1 MNIAKRQKL
10 SHYLGLAVAA
20 LVMAGGNTAD
30 AQEDVFELGKLK
42 ADITVIGEAEDLDTS
57 DNSVTVEDVW
67 TFNRNTLDEAVKL
80 IPGVTSTLDG
90 TARRNERGVYVRGFG
105 RWQVPLAIDG
115 IRIYL
120 PADNRLDFNRFL
132 TQDLARVEVQKGYVS
147 VLDGPGG
154 MGGAINLVTRKPT
167 QPFEA
172 ELRTGFSE
180 GERDAY
186 AMLGTHRDGFYVQGS
201 ASYLERDYWEL
212 SDDFVPT
219 AIEDGGRRNGSDN
232 RDARFNLKV
241 GFTPNDSDEYSLSYT
256 AQTGE
261 KGAPLHVYNNP
272 PNPPN
277 SFWRWPTW
285 DIGNLYWLSST
296 QLGADAGLTLKTK
309 VFYNTYENSL
319 FAYDNAT
326 YTAQSLNGRF
336 QSFYDDEGYGGSVE
350 ISAPIGGRNTFGA
363 AVHYRRDAHTE
374 FNDNRPT
381 APTFRT
387 IEPIQETRENTWSL
401 AIENTFAATDSL
413 DIVAGVSRDE
423 NDLKK
428 AQEFTATAGLFEYST
443 GGSSADNIQGAA
455 YWEYAVDRQLRGVIS
470 SRTRFPTIFE
480 RFSTRFG
487 TALPNPDLESE
498 RAVNYELG
506 WSAALSGDLHVSTA
520 VFYADVEDMIQTVV
534 AIAGPPQVTQA
545 RNVGDG
551 EFYGVEFGIQ
561 ARLAESW
568 AVAANYTHME
578 REIRDALQPTYQV
591 VGAPDN
597 AAFVAFTYEPSSK
610 LAITPSIEL
619 ASDRWS
625 DVTGGG
631 YVRIGDH
638 TLLNLQVQYRGSAI
652 WEIAAGASN
661 LLDENFELAQGYPEP
676 GRNAYVRLRLNF

>member
-1 MNIAKRQKL
+1 MTTKKPQSPLLGRAIA
-10 SHYLGLAVAA
+10 AV
-20 LVMAGGNTAD
+20 LTAGGHAAH
-30 AQEDVFELGKLK
+30 AQDNIFELGKLQ
-42 ADITVIGEAEDLDTS
+42 ADITVIGEAQDLDLT
-57 DNSVTVEDVW
+57 DDSVTLEDVW

-90 TARRNERGVYVRGFG
+90 TARRNERGIYVRGFG

-132 TQDLARVEVQKGYVS
+132 TQDLAQIEVQKGYVS
-147 VLDGPGG
+147 VLDGPGA
-154 MGGAINLVTRKPT
+154 MGGAVNLVTRKPT
-167 QPFEA
+167 ERLEA
-172 ELRTGFSE
+172 EVRTGFSG

-186 AMLGTHRDGFYVQGS
+186 AMLGTRRDGFYVQGS
-201 ASYLERDYWEL
+201 ASYLDRDYWAL

-219 AIEDGGRRNGSDN
+219 AIEDGDRRNGSDN
-232 RDARFNLKV
+232 QDSRLNLKV
-241 GFTPNDSDEYSLSYT
+241 GFTPNDTDEYSISYT

-296 QLGADAGLTLKTK
+296 RLGADDDVTLKTK

-326 YTAQSLNGRF
+326 YTTQSLNGRF
-336 QSFYDDEGYGGSVE
+336 QSFYDDKGYGGSVE
-350 ISAPIGGRNTFGA
+350 VGAPLGGRNTFGA
-363 AVHYRRDAHTE
+363 AIHYRRDEHTE

-381 APTFRT
+381 APAFRT

-413 DIVAGVSRDE
+413 DIVAGVSHDE
-423 NDLKK
+423 NDLKG
-428 AQEFTATAGLFEYST
+428 AQDFNATAGLFEYPT
-443 GGSSADNIQGAA
+443 GGSNADNVQGAA
-455 YWEYAVDRQLRGVIS
+455 YWEYAADRQLRGVIS

-487 TALPNPDLESE
+487 TALPNPSLESE

-506 WSAALSGDLHVSTA
+506 WSAALGGELNLSTA

-561 ARLAESW
+561 ARLAAAW
-568 AVAANYTHME
+568 AVAANYTHMQ
-578 REIRDALQPTYQV
+578 REIKDALQPMYQV
-591 VGAPDN
+591 VGAPDDS
-597 AAFVAFTYEPSSK
+597 AFIAFTYEPSSK
-610 LAITPSIEL
+610 LTITPSVEV
-619 ASDRWS
+619 AGERWS

-631 YVRIGDH
+631 YVRIGDY
-638 TLLNLQVQYRGSAI
+638 TLLNLQAQYRGSDL
-652 WEIAAGASN
+652 WELAAGASN
-661 LLDENFELAQGYPEP
+661 LLDENFELAQGYPET
-676 GRNAYVRLRLNF
+676 GRNVYVRLRLTF

>member
-1 MNIAKRQKL
+1 MNNYKRRNRYYCGWVIAAPL
-10 SHYLGLAVAA
+10 T
-20 LVMAGGNTAD
+20 AGGNAAL
-30 AQEDVFELGKLK
+30 AQDNVFKLGKLK
-42 ADITVIGEAEDLDTS
+42 ADITVIGEAQDLDTS

-115 IRIYL
+115 IRVYL

-132 TQDLARVEVQKGYVS
+132 TQDLARIEVQKGYVS

-167 QPFEA
+167 KPFEA
-172 ELRTGFSE
+172 EVRTGFSE

-186 AMLGTHRDGFYVQGS
+186 AMLGTRRDAFYVQGS
-201 ASYLERDYWEL
+201 ASNLERDYWEL
-212 SDDFVPT
+212 SDDFVAT
-219 AIEDGGRRNGSDN
+219 AMENGDRRDGSDN
-232 RDARFNLKV
+232 RDARFNVKV
-241 GFTPNDSDEYSLSYT
+241 GFTPNESDEYSLSYT

-261 KGAPLHVYNNP
+261 KGAPIHVRNNP

-296 QLGADAGLTLKTK
+296 QLGADDGVTLKTK
-309 VFYNTYENSL
+309 LFYNTYENSL

-326 YTAQSLNGRF
+326 YTTQSLNGRF

-350 ISAPIGGRNTFGA
+350 LSAPIGGRNTFGA
-363 AVHYRRDAHTE
+363 AVHYRRDEHTE

-381 APTFRT
+381 APNFRT

-401 AIENTFAATDSL
+401 ALENRFAATDSL
-413 DIVAGVSRDE
+413 DLVAGVSHDE
-423 NDLKK
+423 NDLTK
-428 AQEFTATAGLFEYST
+428 AQEWNATAGLFEYPT
-443 GGSSADNIQGAA
+443 GGSSADNVQGAA
-455 YWEYAVDRQLRGVIS
+455 YWEYTADRQLRGVIS
-470 SRTRFPTIFE
+470 SRTRFPTLFE
-480 RFSTRFG
+480 RFITRFG

-506 WSAALSGDLHVSTA
+506 WSAALADELNLSTA
-520 VFYADVEDMIQTVV
+520 VFYADVGDMIQTVV
-534 AIAGPPQVTQA
+534 ATAGPPQVTQA

-561 ARLAESW
+561 AGLAESW

-591 VGAPDN
+591 VGAPDD
-597 AAFVAFTYEPSSK
+597 AAFVAFTYEPSSN
-610 LAITPSIEL
+610 LTITPSLEL

-631 YVRIGDH
+631 YVRTGDYA
-638 TLLNLQVQYRGSAI
+638 LLNLQVQYRGSDS

-676 GRNAYVRLRLNF
+676 GRNFHVRLRLNF